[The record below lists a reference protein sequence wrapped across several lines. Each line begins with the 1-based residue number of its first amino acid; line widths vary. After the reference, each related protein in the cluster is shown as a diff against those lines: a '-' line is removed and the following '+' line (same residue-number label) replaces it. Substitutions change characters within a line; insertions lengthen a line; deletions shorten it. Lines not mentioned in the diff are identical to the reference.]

1 MFDDIEYCRQ
11 LGVQQTALTVWIEEG
26 WIRPESSAGVWRFS
40 AVDVARGRLIVDL
53 RGAMGVN
60 DEGVA
65 VILHLVDQLHG
76 LRSALHGMAAA
87 QAVPKGPS

>member
-1 MFDDIEYCRQ
+1 MFDDIEFCSQ
-11 LGVQQTALTVWIEEG
+11 LGVPQTALSVWIEEG

-40 AVDVARGRLIVDL
+40 AVDLARGRLIVDL

-76 LRSALHGMAAA
+76 LRSALRGVATA
-87 QAVPKGPS
+87 QAAPKGPS